1 MASRYPDENWETES
15 NNTTDSELSEVS
27 DSNNACGKYT
37 RIFSVLTV
45 FLIIQSE
52 VEPKGW

>member
-27 DSNNACGKYT
+27 DIKNSSDSELSEVSDSNNTCGK
-37 RIFSVLTV
+37 
-45 FLIIQSE
+45 
-52 VEPKGW
+52 

>member
-27 DSNNACGKYT
+27 DSNNVCGKYT

>member
-27 DSNNACGKYT
+27 DSVNACGK
-37 RIFSVLTV
+37 
-45 FLIIQSE
+45 
-52 VEPKGW
+52 